1 MNDPIDKTLRRFKRI
16 RIALMRSPQFM
27 ECGPVMMLGT
37 NRIDDSIPTACT
49 DGRNEVYGRAF
60 IESLDDL
67 ELGFV
72 IMHETVH
79 KLCRHMTTYQSLWK
93 KDAQRTNRATDYWIN
108 QKLLDA
114 DPQKKLVTMPMKDG
128 KQVGLFD
135 PKYKGMSVKQ
145 IWDLLEPPEGGGGD
159 GEGDGGLDKHD
170 WEGAGGMTKEEVE
183 KLAQDIDQAIRQGQ
197 MAAKQAGHGKGNQS
211 LGLDEL
217 LESKVDWREQLQEFV
232 RATCT
237 TKDISTWRKPNRRYL
252 HMDIIMPTMQGQS
265 IKELVFAVD
274 ASGSMLGKPMQVVMS
289 EVQGLAE
296 QLNINKV
303 HLIYWDGEVEVHE
316 EYDAQSFKDWKNN
329 TKPTGGGGTTPACIP
344 AYLRKGAITPDAVVV
359 LTDGEVCGWGEW
371 DCPVLWAIYNPR
383 NKITAP
389 VGKTIH
395 IED

>member
-1 MNDPIDKTLRRFKRI
+1 MDWHTSNPNVTVNYKNDFDLTVKFRKLVPE
-16 RIALMRSPQFM
+16 A
-27 ECGPVMMLGT
+27 V
-37 NRIDDSIPTACT
+37 IPKYAQNGDAGMDLTATSFRVT
-49 DGRNEVYGRAF
+49 DTF
-60 IESLDDL
+60 IEFGTGIAV
-67 ELGFV
+67 EIPHG
-72 IMHETVH
+72 
-79 KLCRHMTTYQSLWK
+79 Y
-93 KDAQRTNRATDYWIN
+93 
-108 QKLLDA
+108 
-114 DPQKKLVTMPMKDG
+114 
-128 KQVGLFD
+128 VGLLFPRSSITKSAPGVSLKNSVGVID
-135 PKYKGMSVKQ
+135 SNYRGEILVRFELPYSGIHEGIIPDVGDKVAQLIVMSYPKVHM
-145 IWDLLEPPEGGGGD
+145 
-159 GEGDGGLDKHD
+159 
-170 WEGAGGMTKEEVE
+170 EEVE

-274 ASGSMLGKPMQVVMS
+274 ASGSMLGKPMQVVLS

-316 EYDAQSFKDWKNN
+316 EYDAQSFKGWKNS